1 MHNCIMG
8 ATIPASIESLEIKDC
23 QSLDAVYFPIIA
35 GQNRLRK
42 FKISFPPPDEAKE
55 RAYRYW
61 RHYVFQKQLTLDF
74 LRCDTIE
81 LDELDIRGDFGDP
94 ALSPVEFS
102 GLSTDLFF
110 AVEAQ
115 AKSLVRLMV
124 VNHNIDFSLAEI
136 GTILAKA
143 ENLTQLGL
151 TCRAFTY
158 QDHFGHWIP
167 QGLGVSSPTTF
178 SPCLLIPFQTQGIF
192 ERFLRLLGSN
202 QNIFSLTILRT
213 HYNDLDE
220 TIYNRDGADRIITP
234 TRSFLGYEAI
244 VKKMVEQG
252 MPLAHLAI
260 FAEARDNAYGI
271 FEAQWDE
278 YLNAFELKD
287 VVLHG
292 QGVMEGALEMYK
304 EFEEVNREWIEK
316 CGVDM
321 PRPVEGPPDRSQ
333 I

>member
-23 QSLDAVYFPIIA
+23 QSLEAVYFPIIA

-94 ALSPVEFS
+94 ALNPVEFS

-136 GTILAKA
+136 GSILAKA

-158 QDHFGHWIP
+158 QDQFGHWIP
-167 QGLGVSSPTTF
+167 QGLGVSSPSHSLSIYTYHLPDPGHLRALPPLPR
-178 SPCLLIPFQTQGIF
+178 SKPKHLLP
-192 ERFLRLLGSN
+192 
-202 QNIFSLTILRT
+202 
-213 HYNDLDE
+213 HH
-220 TIYNRDGADRIITP
+220 P
-234 TRSFLGYEAI
+234 
-244 VKKMVEQG
+244 
-252 MPLAHLAI
+252 AH
-260 FAEARDNAYGI
+260 
-271 FEAQWDE
+271 
-278 YLNAFELKD
+278 
-287 VVLHG
+287 
-292 QGVMEGALEMYK
+292 ALQ
-304 EFEEVNREWIEK
+304 R
-316 CGVDM
+316 
-321 PRPVEGPPDRSQ
+321 PRRGNLQP
-333 I
+333 